1 MSDGACHNDRG
12 PANRPSREGPV
23 LYHRPLSAVKE
34 TSPETMGPP
43 WPGLPASLCR
53 GMPPR
58 TRYARSGDLHI
69 AYQVVGDGPLDLIFV
84 PGWVSN
90 VEECWEQPGLA
101 AFLERLASFSRLIL
115 FDKRGTGLSDR
126 VANDRLPTLEERMD
140 DVHAVLDAAESEQ
153 AALFGHSEGGSMSVL
168 FAATYPQRT
177 RALVTFGVF
186 ARRRRSADYPWAPSD
201 SDRAA
206 TIEQVESDW
215 VTEDLVRPL
224 VPSRS
229 DDPAFLGQLATYYR
243 RSASPGAAAQLL
255 RMNTAIDVRAI
266 LGTIRIPTL
275 VLHRTDDRDALV
287 EEGRWI
293 ASRIPGASFVELPG
307 GDHLFWVGDSDTV
320 LNEIEAFLT
329 GVRPVPNPDR
339 VLATILFTDVVA
351 STEMAARLGDRR
363 WSEALET
370 HRAEVRTALG
380 RWRGEEIDT
389 AGDGF
394 LAIFDGPARAV
405 RCALAIR
412 DGAGVAGLEVR
423 AGLHTGE
430 IERRGRDVAGLAV
443 HIGSRVMAA
452 AGAGEVV
459 VSSTVKD
466 LVAGSGITFA
476 DRGTHVLKGVP
487 DEWRLYTAQ

>member
-1 MSDGACHNDRG
+1 
-12 PANRPSREGPV
+12 
-23 LYHRPLSAVKE
+23 
-34 TSPETMGPP
+34 
-43 WPGLPASLCR
+43 
-53 GMPPR
+53 MPPQ

-69 AYQVVGDGPLDLIFV
+69 AYQVVGDAPLDLIFI

-140 DVHAVLDAAESEQ
+140 DLRAVLDAAGSEH
-153 AALFGHSEGGSMSVL
+153 AALFGHSEGGSMSLL

-177 RALVTFGVF
+177 TALITFGVF

-201 SDRAA
+201 EDRAA
-206 TIEQVESDW
+206 TIEHIERDW

-224 VPSRS
+224 APSRA
-229 DDPAFLGQLATYYR
+229 DDPAFLAQLATYYR

-255 RMNTAIDVRAI
+255 RMNTEIDVRAV
-266 LGTIRIPTL
+266 LPVIRVPTL
-275 VLHRTDDRDALV
+275 VLHRTDDLDALV
-287 EEGRWI
+287 DEGRWI
-293 ASRIPGASFVELPG
+293 ASRIPGASFIELPG
-307 GDHLFWVGDSDTV
+307 GDHVFWVGDTDAV
-320 LNEIEAFLT
+320 LSEIQSFLT
-329 GVRPVPNPDR
+329 GVRPPPEPDR
-339 VLATILFTDVVA
+339 VLATVLFTDMVA

-363 WSEALET
+363 WREVLERYR
-370 HRAEVRTALG
+370 HEVRGALA

-394 LAIFDGPARAV
+394 LAIFDGPARGV

-412 DGAGVAGLEVR
+412 EAATRDGLQIR

-430 IERRGRDVAGLAV
+430 IERHGGQIAGLAV
-443 HIGSRVMAA
+443 HIGSRVIGI

-459 VSSTVKD
+459 ASSTVKD
-466 LVAGSGITFA
+466 LVAGSGIAFA
-476 DRGTHVLKGVP
+476 DRGIHVLKGVP
-487 DEWRLYTAQ
+487 GEWRVYTVV

>member
-1 MSDGACHNDRG
+1 MKG
-12 PANRPSREGPV
+12 
-23 LYHRPLSAVKE
+23 LHRPHAV
-34 TSPETMGPP
+34 
-43 WPGLPASLCR
+43 PASLCR
-53 GMPPR
+53 TMPPR
-58 TRYARSGDLHI
+58 THYARSGDLHI

-90 VEECWEQPGLA
+90 IEECWEQPGLA

-126 VANDRLPTLEERMD
+126 VANDQLPTLEERMD
-140 DVHAVLDAAESEQ
+140 DVHAVLDAARSEQ
-153 AALFGHSEGGSMSVL
+153 AALFGHSEGGSMCIL

-186 ARRRRSADYPWAPSD
+186 ARRRRSPDYPWAPSD
-201 SDRAA
+201 ADRAA
-206 TIEQVESDW
+206 TIEQVERDW
-215 VTEDLVRPL
+215 ATEDLVRPL
-224 VPSRS
+224 VPSRG
-229 DDPAFLGQLATYYR
+229 DDSAFLAQLATYFR

-255 RMNTAIDVRAI
+255 RMNTEIDVRAI
-266 LGTIRIPTL
+266 LETIRVPTL

-293 ASRIPGASFVELPG
+293 AARIPGASFIELPG
-307 GDHLFWVGDSDTV
+307 GDHLFWVGDSDAV
-320 LNEIEAFLT
+320 LAEIEEFLT
-329 GVRPVPNPDR
+329 GVRPAPDPDR
-339 VLATILFTDVVA
+339 VLATVLFTDVVA
-351 STEMAARLGDRR
+351 STETAVRLGDRR
-363 WSEALET
+363 WREALET
-370 HRAEVRTALG
+370 HRAGVRSALA

-412 DGAGVAGLEVR
+412 DGAGLAGLQIR

-430 IERRGRDVAGLAV
+430 IERHGGDVAGLAV
-443 HIGSRVMAA
+443 HIGSRVIAA
-452 AGAGEVV
+452 AAPGEVV

-466 LVAGSGITFA
+466 LVAGSGISFS
-476 DRGTHVLKGVP
+476 DRGTQMLKGVP
-487 DEWRLYTAQ
+487 DEWRLYTVL

>member
-1 MSDGACHNDRG
+1 
-12 PANRPSREGPV
+12 
-23 LYHRPLSAVKE
+23 
-34 TSPETMGPP
+34 
-43 WPGLPASLCR
+43 
-53 GMPPR
+53 MPPR

-69 AYQVVGDGPLDLIFV
+69 AYQVVGDGPFDLIFV

-101 AFLERLASFSRLIL
+101 AFLERLSSFSRLIL

-186 ARRRRSADYPWAPSD
+186 ARRRRSSDYPWAPSD
-201 SDRAA
+201 ADRAA
-206 TIEQVESDW
+206 TIEQIERNW
-215 VTEDLVRPL
+215 VTEELVRPL
-224 VPSRS
+224 VPSRA
-229 DDPAFLGQLATYYR
+229 DDLAFLGQLATYYR

-255 RMNTAIDVRAI
+255 RMNTEIDVRAI
-266 LGTIRIPTL
+266 LETIRVPTL
-275 VLHRTDDRDALV
+275 VLHRTDDRDARV

-293 ASRIPGASFVELPG
+293 ASRIPGASFLELPG
-307 GDHLFWVGDSDTV
+307 GDHLFWVGDSDAV
-320 LNEIEAFLT
+320 LAEIEAFLT
-329 GVRPVPNPDR
+329 GVRPAPDPDR
-339 VLATILFTDVVA
+339 VLATVLFTDVVA
-351 STEMAARLGDRR
+351 STATAARLGDRR
-363 WSEALET
+363 WREALET
-370 HRAEVRTALG
+370 HRAEVRTALR

-394 LAIFDGPARAV
+394 LAIFDGPARGV

-412 DGAGVAGLEVR
+412 DGAGIAGLQVR

-430 IERRGRDVAGLAV
+430 VERHAGDVAGLAV

-452 AGAGEVV
+452 AAPGEVV

-476 DRGTHVLKGVP
+476 DRGTQVLKGVP
-487 DEWRLYTAQ
+487 DEWRLFTVL

>member
-1 MSDGACHNDRG
+1 
-12 PANRPSREGPV
+12 
-23 LYHRPLSAVKE
+23 
-34 TSPETMGPP
+34 
-43 WPGLPASLCR
+43 
-53 GMPPR
+53 
-58 TRYARSGDLHI
+58 LHI
-69 AYQVVGDGPLDLIFV
+69 AYQVVSDGPFDLIFV

-101 AFLERLASFSRLIL
+101 DFLERLSAFSRLIL

-140 DVHAVLDAAESEQ
+140 DVHAVLDAAESQQ

-177 RALVTFGVF
+177 RALVAFGVF
-186 ARRRRSADYPWAPSD
+186 AARRRSPDYPWAPSD
-201 SDRAA
+201 TDRAA
-206 TIEQVESDW
+206 TIEQIERDW

-255 RMNTAIDVRAI
+255 RMNTEIDVRAV
-266 LGTIRIPTL
+266 LGTIRVPTL

-293 ASRIPGASFVELPG
+293 ASRIPGASFMELPG
-307 GDHLFWVGDSDTV
+307 GDHLFWVGDSDAV
-320 LNEIEAFLT
+320 LAEIEAFLT
-329 GVRPVPNPDR
+329 GVRPAPDPDR
-339 VLATILFTDVVA
+339 VLATVLFTDVVA
-351 STEMAARLGDRR
+351 STEAAVRLGDRR
-363 WSEALET
+363 WREALET
-370 HRAEVRTALG
+370 HRAKVRNALR

-394 LAIFDGPARAV
+394 LAIFDGPARGV

-412 DGAGVAGLEVR
+412 DGAGIAGLQVR

-430 IERRGRDVAGLAV
+430 VERHGGDVAGLAV
-443 HIGSRVMAA
+443 HIGSRVMATA
-452 AGAGEVV
+452 APGEVV

-476 DRGTHVLKGVP
+476 DRGTQVLKGVP
-487 DEWRLYTAQ
+487 DEWRLYTVL

>member
-1 MSDGACHNDRG
+1 
-12 PANRPSREGPV
+12 
-23 LYHRPLSAVKE
+23 
-34 TSPETMGPP
+34 
-43 WPGLPASLCR
+43 
-53 GMPPR
+53 MPPR

-101 AFLERLASFSRLIL
+101 TFLERLASFSRLIL

-168 FAATYPQRT
+168 FAATHPQRT

-186 ARRRRSADYPWAPSD
+186 ARRRRAPDYPWAPSD
-201 SDRAA
+201 ADRAA
-206 TIEQVESDW
+206 TIEQVERDW

-224 VPSRS
+224 VPSRG
-229 DDPAFLGQLATYYR
+229 DDSAFLAQLATYYR

-255 RMNTAIDVRAI
+255 RMNTEIDVRAV
-266 LGTIRIPTL
+266 LGTIRVPTL

-293 ASRIPGASFVELPG
+293 ATRIPGASFIELPG
-307 GDHLFWVGDSDTV
+307 GDHLFWVGDSDAV
-320 LNEIEAFLT
+320 LAEIQTFLT
-329 GVRPVPNPDR
+329 GVRPAPDPDR
-339 VLATILFTDVVA
+339 VLATVLFTDVVA
-351 STEMAARLGDRR
+351 STEMAVRLGDRR
-363 WSEALET
+363 WREALET
-370 HRAEVRTALG
+370 HRAEVRAALA

-394 LAIFDGPARAV
+394 FAIFDGPARGV
-405 RCALAIR
+405 RCAQAIR
-412 DGAGVAGLEVR
+412 DGAGIAGLQVR

-430 IERRGRDVAGLAV
+430 IERHGGDVAGLAV
-443 HIGSRVMAA
+443 HIGSRVMAV

-466 LVAGSGITFA
+466 LVAGSGIAFA
-476 DRGTHVLKGVP
+476 DRGTEVLKGVP
-487 DEWRLYTAQ
+487 DEWRLYTVL

>member
-1 MSDGACHNDRG
+1 
-12 PANRPSREGPV
+12 
-23 LYHRPLSAVKE
+23 
-34 TSPETMGPP
+34 
-43 WPGLPASLCR
+43 
-53 GMPPR
+53 MPPR

-69 AYQVVGDGPLDLIFV
+69 AYQVVGEGPFDLIFV

-101 AFLERLASFSRLIL
+101 AFLERLSSFSRLIL

-186 ARRRRSADYPWAPSD
+186 ARRRRSPDYPWAPSD
-201 SDRAA
+201 TDRAA
-206 TIEQVESDW
+206 AIEQIERDW

-255 RMNTAIDVRAI
+255 RMNTEIDVRAI
-266 LGTIRIPTL
+266 LGTIRVPTL

-293 ASRIPGASFVELPG
+293 AARIPGASFMELPG
-307 GDHLFWVGDSDTV
+307 GDHLFWVGDSDAV
-320 LNEIEAFLT
+320 LAEIEAFLT
-329 GVRPVPNPDR
+329 GVRPAPDPDR
-339 VLATILFTDVVA
+339 VLATVLFTDVVA
-351 STEMAARLGDRR
+351 STETAARLGDRR
-363 WSEALET
+363 WREALET
-370 HRAEVRTALG
+370 HRAEVRTALS

-394 LAIFDGPARAV
+394 LAIFDGPARGV

-412 DGAGVAGLEVR
+412 DGAGIAGLQVR

-430 IERRGRDVAGLAV
+430 VERHGGDVAGLAV

-452 AGAGEVV
+452 AAPGEVV

-476 DRGTHVLKGVP
+476 DRGTQVLRGVP
-487 DEWRLYTAQ
+487 DEWRLYTVL